1 LIVLVSQALTWHQQA
16 STGLDVETSFSSDNA
31 DVRSI
36 EIEFVLNNF
45 LGFIV
50 VEVSASYGLENN

>member
-1 LIVLVSQALTWHQQA
+1 LTGLDRPQHV